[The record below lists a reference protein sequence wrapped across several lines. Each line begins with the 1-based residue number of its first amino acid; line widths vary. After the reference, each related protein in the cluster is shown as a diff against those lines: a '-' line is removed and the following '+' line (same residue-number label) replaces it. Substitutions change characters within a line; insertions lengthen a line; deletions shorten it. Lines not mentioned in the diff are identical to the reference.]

1 MCSHTIECV
10 HTSAPRNDEGDFQ
23 LVKYNTDSGV
33 RTARAFAINLYVWI
47 CMSPIMH
54 AKEAYYARK
63 RDLLCTQKSPIMHTQ
78 EPYYARKRALS
89 CTQRSPSKEPYRIHE
104 KRALE

>member
-23 LVKYNTDSGV
+23 LVKYNTDSGVRTARAFTIHLYVWICISYIYIIYSGV

-63 RDLLCTQKSPIMHTQ
+63 RDLLCTQKSPIMH
-78 EPYYARKRALS
+78 A
-89 CTQRSPSKEPYRIHE
+89 KEP
-104 KRALE
+104 